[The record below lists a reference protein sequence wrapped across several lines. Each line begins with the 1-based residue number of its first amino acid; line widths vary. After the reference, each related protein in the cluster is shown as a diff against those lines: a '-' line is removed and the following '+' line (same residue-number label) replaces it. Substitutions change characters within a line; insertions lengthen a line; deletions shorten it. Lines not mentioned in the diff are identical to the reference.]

1 MPAMHRTTTTRTR
14 SIFNPSSC
22 AFERHAIPV
31 AVAWACVATT
41 AGYAQAQNLAPVTV
55 SATRTEMAPFD
66 VPASVDV
73 IDGER
78 LRADGRAQ
86 LNLSE
91 SLALTPGIQA
101 RDRQNQAQDL
111 QLSVRGFGAR
121 STFGVRGVRIY
132 VDGIPATM
140 PDGQGQLSHIDLG
153 SASRVEVLRGPFS
166 SLYGNSSGGVVQVFT
181 EQGDGPPVITPSF
194 AFGSDGFYRS
204 GLRASGSMGG
214 TGGTGGAGMLG
225 YSLGISKISTDGYR
239 DHSAAQRSLGNA
251 RLDLSLADERHLT
264 LIANRVEVKADD
276 PLGLTRS
283 QFNANPR
290 GVDPSATLFN
300 TRKTVTQTQAG
311 LVYTHPL
318 GGGNQLRAMVYTGAR
333 DTVQFQAIPTGAQTP
348 ASSPGGV
355 IDLERSYS
363 GVDLRLTGQT
373 SLAARPL
380 EIVAGLSYDTLREQ
394 RRGYQNFTGTGA
406 GQVLGVQGA
415 LRRNETNHADNLDP
429 YAQATWK
436 IDPKWTVNAGIRRS
450 SVTFDS
456 ADQYIVTG
464 NGNDSGSTKYSA
476 TLPVAGVI
484 FAATSDLRYYVSA
497 GKGFET
503 PTFNEVAYRAS
514 GGTGLNFNLKP
525 SRSNNVEAGVK
536 WRTPAGSAPRIEAS
550 AAVFQ
555 TATRDEIVTQ
565 TNVGGRSTFQ
575 NAGATRRQGLEL
587 ASSLALPQ
595 NWLAQL
601 SYTWLDARYRDAF
614 LTCVASPCATPNVAV
629 PAGNR
634 IPGIARSAMALEV
647 GWRPAQGW
655 RGGVEARYLSSVP
668 VNDVNS
674 DAAGSYITTAAH
686 VGYVLVAGSWRFTTT
701 ARVDNLTGKKY
712 AGSVIVNEGNGRYF
726 EPAAGRTWL
735 LSASGSYAF

>member
-1 MPAMHRTTTTRTR
+1 MPTPNITTNRSTKTRAALLAR
-14 SIFNPSSC
+14 
-22 AFERHAIPV
+22 AFEPHAIST
-31 AVAWACVATT
+31 AVAWVCLAAT
-41 AGYAQAQNLAPVTV
+41 AGYANAQTLAPVTV

-78 LRADGRAQ
+78 LRSDGRAQ

-166 SLYGNSSGGVVQVFT
+166 ALYGNSSGGVVQVFT
-181 EQGDGPPVITPSF
+181 EQGEGSPVVTPSF
-194 AFGSDGFYRS
+194 ALGSDGFYRG
-204 GLRASGSMGG
+204 GLRATGSN
-214 TGGTGGAGMLG
+214 GMLG
-225 YSLGISKISTDGYR
+225 YSLGVSQFSTNGYR
-239 DHSAAQRSLGNA
+239 DHSAAERTLGNA
-251 RLDLSLADERHLT
+251 RLDLSLADDRHLT
-264 LIANRVEVKADD
+264 LIANRVKVKADD
-276 PLGLTRS
+276 PLGLNRA
-283 QFNANPR
+283 QFNASPR
-290 GVDPSATLFN
+290 SVDPSATQFN
-300 TRKTVTQTQAG
+300 TRKTVEQTQAG

-318 GGGNQLRAMVYTGAR
+318 GGGNQLRAMVYTGSR
-333 DTVQFQAIPTGAQTP
+333 DTVQFQAIPAGAQTP

-355 IDLERSYS
+355 IDLERAYS
-363 GVDLRLTGQT
+363 GVDLRFTAQT
-373 SLAARPL
+373 SLAQRPL
-380 EIVAGLSYDTLREQ
+380 EVVAGLAYDTLREQ
-394 RRGYQNFTGTGA
+394 RRGYQNFVGTGA
-406 GQVLGVQGA
+406 NQTLGVQGA
-415 LRRNETNHADNLDP
+415 LRRNETNRADNLDP

-436 IDPKWTVNAGIRRS
+436 LDTRWTLNAGIRRS
-450 SVTFDS
+450 SVRFDS
-456 ADQYIVTG
+456 SDQFITTG
-464 NGNDSGSTKYSA
+464 NGNDSGSAQYSA
-476 TLPVAGVI
+476 TLPVAGVTY
-484 FAATSDLRYYVSA
+484 AASPDLRYYVAA

-525 SRSNNVEAGVK
+525 SRSNNAEAGVK
-536 WRTPAGSAPRIEAS
+536 WRTPAGSPQRIEAS

-565 TNVGGRSTFQ
+565 TNLGGRSTFQ
-575 NAGATRRQGLEL
+575 NAGATRRQGIEL

-614 LTCVASPCATPNVAV
+614 LTCVAAPCATPNVAV

-674 DAAGSYITTAAH
+674 DAAGSYFTTAAH
-686 VGYVLVAGSWRFTTT
+686 VGYVFVTGKWRFTTT
-701 ARVDNLTGKKY
+701 ARVDNLTDKKY

-735 LSASGSYAF
+735 LSAAGSYAF

>member
-1 MPAMHRTTTTRTR
+1 MPTHNFSRAR
-14 SIFNPSSC
+14 SSFSKPLFNYAAVP
-22 AFERHAIPV
+22 A
-31 AVAWACVATT
+31 AVAWACLA
-41 AGYAQAQNLAPVTV
+41 AGAAPVWAQTLAPVTV
-55 SATRTEMAPFD
+55 TATRTELPPFD

-78 LRADGRAQ
+78 LRGDGRAQ

-91 SLALTPGIQA
+91 SLALTPGIAA

-166 SLYGNSSGGVVQVFT
+166 SLYGNSSGGVLQVFT
-181 EQGDGPPVITPSF
+181 EPGEGPPVITPSF
-194 AFGSDGFYRS
+194 AFGSDGFYRG
-204 GLRASGSMGG
+204 GLRAAGSSG
-214 TGGTGGAGMLG
+214 ALG
-225 YSLGISKISTDGYR
+225 YSVGASRITSDGYR
-239 DHSAAQRSLGNA
+239 DHSAYERNLGNA
-251 RLDLSLADERHLT
+251 RLDLSLAEGRKLT
-264 LIANRVEVKADD
+264 LIANRVELKADD
-276 PLGLTRS
+276 PLGLTRA
-283 QFNANPR
+283 QFDANPR
-290 GVDPSATLFN
+290 GVDPSAIRFN
-300 TRKTVTQTQAG
+300 TRKTVTQTQGG

-318 GGGNQLRAMVYTGAR
+318 GGGDQLRAMVYTGAR
-333 DTVQFQAIPTGAQTP
+333 DTVQYQSIPVVTQAP
-348 ASSPGGV
+348 ATHPGGV

-363 GVDLRLTGQT
+363 GIDLRWTGQT

-394 RRGYQNFTGTGA
+394 RRGFQNFTGAGA
-406 GQVLGVQGA
+406 SQVLGVQGS

-450 SVTFDS
+450 SVSFDS
-456 ADQYIVTG
+456 ADQYIVGT
-464 NGNDSGSTKYSA
+464 NGNDSGSAKYSA
-476 TLPVAGVI
+476 TLPVAAVTY
-484 FAATSDLRYYVSA
+484 AATPDLRYYASA

-503 PTFNEVAYRAS
+503 PTFNEIAYRAS

-536 WRTPAGSAPRIEAS
+536 WRTPTGSATRVETT
-550 AAVFQ
+550 AAVFH

-565 TNVGGRSTFQ
+565 TNLGGRSTFQ
-575 NAGATRRQGLEL
+575 NAGATRRQGFEL
-587 ASSLALPQ
+587 ASSLSLPQ

-601 SYTWLDARYRDAF
+601 SYTWLDAKYRDAF
-614 LTCVASPCATPNVAV
+614 LTCVAAPCATPNVAV

-634 IPGIARSAMALEV
+634 IPGIARSSLALEA
-647 GWRPAQGW
+647 GWRPAQGF

-668 VNDVNS
+668 VNDANS
-674 DAAGSYITTAAH
+674 DAAGSYFITAAH
-686 VGYVLVAGSWRFTTT
+686 VGYVLVAGKWRFATT
-701 ARVDNLTGKKY
+701 ARIDNLMDKKY
-712 AGSVIVNEGNGRYF
+712 AGSVIVNEGNGRFF

-735 LSASGSYAF
+735 LSATGSYAF

>member
-1 MPAMHRTTTTRTR
+1 MPTPNITTNRSTKTRAALLAR
-14 SIFNPSSC
+14 S
-22 AFERHAIPV
+22 FEPHAISS
-31 AVAWACVATT
+31 AVAWVCLAAT
-41 AGYAQAQNLAPVTV
+41 AGYANAQTLAPVTV

-78 LRADGRAQ
+78 LRSDGRAQ

-166 SLYGNSSGGVVQVFT
+166 ALYGNSSGGVVQVFT
-181 EQGDGPPVITPSF
+181 EQGEGSPVVTPSF
-194 AFGSDGFYRS
+194 ALGSDGFYRG
-204 GLRASGSMGG
+204 GLRATGSN
-214 TGGTGGAGMLG
+214 GMLG
-225 YSLGISKISTDGYR
+225 YSLGVSQFSTNGYR
-239 DHSAAQRSLGNA
+239 DHSAAERTLGNA
-251 RLDLSLADERHLT
+251 RLDLSLADDRHLT
-264 LIANRVEVKADD
+264 LIANRVKVKADD
-276 PLGLTRS
+276 PLGLNRGQFDAAPRS
-283 QFNANPR
+283 
-290 GVDPSATLFN
+290 VDPSATQFN
-300 TRKTVTQTQAG
+300 TRKTVEQTQAG

-318 GGGNQLRAMVYTGAR
+318 GGGNQLRAMVYTGSR
-333 DTVQFQAIPTGAQTP
+333 DTVQFQAIPAGAQTP

-355 IDLERSYS
+355 IDLERAYS
-363 GVDLRLTGQT
+363 GVDLRFTAQT
-373 SLAARPL
+373 SLAERPL
-380 EIVAGLSYDTLREQ
+380 EVVAGLSYDTLREQ
-394 RRGYQNFTGTGA
+394 RRGFQNFTGTGA
-406 GQVLGVQGA
+406 NQTLGVQGA
-415 LRRNETNHADNLDP
+415 LRRNETNRAENLDP

-436 IDPKWTVNAGIRRS
+436 LDTRWTLNAGIRRS
-450 SVTFDS
+450 SVRFDS
-456 ADQYIVTG
+456 SDQFITTG
-464 NGNDSGSTKYSA
+464 NGNDSGSAQYSA
-476 TLPVAGVI
+476 TLPVAGVTY
-484 FAATSDLRYYVSA
+484 AASPDLRYYVAA

-525 SRSNNVEAGVK
+525 SRSNNAEAGVK
-536 WRTPAGSAPRIEAS
+536 WRTPAGSPQRIEAS

-565 TNVGGRSTFQ
+565 TNLGGRSTFQ
-575 NAGATRRQGLEL
+575 NAGATRRQGIEL

-614 LTCVASPCATPNVAV
+614 LTCVAAPCATPNVAV

-674 DAAGSYITTAAH
+674 DAAGSYFTTAAH
-686 VGYVLVAGSWRFTTT
+686 VGYVFVTGKWRFTTT
-701 ARVDNLTGKKY
+701 ARVDNLTDKKY

-735 LSASGSYAF
+735 LSAAGSYAF

>member
-1 MPAMHRTTTTRTR
+1 MARLLE
-14 SIFNPSSC
+14 PS
-22 AFERHAIPV
+22 AVAT
-31 AVAWACVATT
+31 AVAWFCLAAT
-41 AGYAQAQNLAPVTV
+41 AGHANAQTLAPVTV

-78 LRADGRAQ
+78 LRSDGRAQ

-181 EQGDGPPVITPSF
+181 EQGEGPLVITPGF
-194 AFGSDGFYRS
+194 AFGSDGFYRG
-204 GLRASGSMGG
+204 GLRAAGS
-214 TGGTGGAGMLG
+214 TGMLG
-225 YSLGISKISTDGYR
+225 YSLSVSKIATDGYR
-239 DHSAAQRSLGNA
+239 EHSAADRTLANT
-251 RLDLSLADERHLT
+251 RLDLSLVEGGQLT
-264 LIANRVEVKADD
+264 LVANRVEVKADD
-276 PLGLTRS
+276 PLGLTRT
-283 QFNANPR
+283 QFDVNPR
-290 GVDPSATLFN
+290 AVDPVALQFN
-300 TRKTVTQTQAG
+300 TRKTVTQTQGG

-318 GGGNQLRAMVYTGAR
+318 GGGNQLRAMVYTGSR
-333 DTVQFQAIPTGAQTP
+333 DAVQFQAIPVGAQGP

-363 GVDLRLTGQT
+363 GIDLRFTAQT
-373 SLAARPL
+373 TLAMRPL
-380 EIVAGLSYDTLREQ
+380 EVVAGLSYDTLREQ
-394 RRGYQNFTGTGA
+394 RRGFQNFLGTGA
-406 GQVLGVQGA
+406 SQVLGVQGA

-436 IDPKWTVNAGIRRS
+436 IDPRWTLNAGIRRS
-450 SVTFDS
+450 SVNFNS
-456 ADQYIVTG
+456 ADQYIVGT
-464 NGNDSGSTKYSA
+464 NRDDSGSARYSA
-476 TLPVAGVI
+476 TLPVAGVTY
-484 FAATSDLRYYVSA
+484 AATPDLRYYVSA

-503 PTFNEVAYRAS
+503 PTFNEIAYRAS
-514 GGTGLNFNLKP
+514 GGTGLNFALKP
-525 SRSNNVEAGVK
+525 SRSDNVEAGVK
-536 WRTPAGSAPRIEAS
+536 WRTPASSATRVETT
-550 AAVFQ
+550 AAVFH

-565 TNVGGRSTFQ
+565 TNLGGRSTFQ

-601 SYTWLDARYRDAF
+601 SYTWLDAKYRETF
-614 LTCVASPCATPNVAV
+614 LACVAAPCATPNVAV
-629 PAGNR
+629 PSGNR
-634 IPGIARSAMALEV
+634 IPGIAHSSLALEA
-647 GWRPAQGW
+647 GWRPAQGF
-655 RGGVEARYLSSVP
+655 RGGVEARYLSGVP
-668 VNDVNS
+668 VNDANT
-674 DAAGSYITTAAH
+674 DAAGSYLVTAAH
-686 VGYVLVAGSWRFTTT
+686 VGYVLVAGKWRFATT

-712 AGSVIVNEGNGRYF
+712 AGSVIVNESNGRYF

-735 LSASGSYAF
+735 LSAAGSYAF

>member
-1 MPAMHRTTTTRTR
+1 MSTQNFSRARSPFSKPLFNYAAVPAAVVGACLAAAAA
-14 SIFNPSSC
+14 P
-22 AFERHAIPV
+22 
-31 AVAWACVATT
+31 AVAQT
-41 AGYAQAQNLAPVTV
+41 LAPVTV
-55 SATRTEMAPFD
+55 TATRTELPPFD

-78 LRADGRAQ
+78 LRGDGRAQ

-91 SLALTPGIQA
+91 SLSLTPGIAA

-181 EQGDGPPVITPSF
+181 ERGEGPPVITPSF
-194 AFGSDGFYRS
+194 AFGSDGFYRG
-204 GLRASGSMGG
+204 GLRAAGSIGS
-214 TGGTGGAGMLG
+214 TGVAGGAGMLG
-225 YSLGISKISTDGYR
+225 YSLGVSKISTNGYR
-239 DHSAAQRSLGNA
+239 DHSAADRTLANA
-251 RLDLSLADERHLT
+251 RLDLSLATGGQLT

-276 PLGLTRS
+276 PLGLTRA
-283 QFNANPR
+283 QFDANPR
-290 GVDPSATLFN
+290 GVDPVATQFN
-300 TRKTVTQTQAG
+300 TRKTVTQTQGG

-333 DTVQFQAIPTGAQTP
+333 DTVQFQAIPPGAQAAP
-348 ASSPGGV
+348 SSPGGV

-363 GVDLRLTGQT
+363 GVDLRFTAQT
-373 SLAARPL
+373 TLGSRPL
-380 EIVAGLSYDTLREQ
+380 EVVAGLSYDTLREQ
-394 RRGYQNFTGTGA
+394 RRGFQNFTGSGA
-406 GQVLGVQGA
+406 NQVLGVQGN
-415 LRRNETNHADNLDP
+415 LRRNETNHAENLDP

-450 SVTFDS
+450 SVSFDS

-476 TLPVAGVI
+476 TLPVAGVTY
-484 FAATSDLRYYVSA
+484 AATPDLRYYASA

-503 PTFNEVAYRAS
+503 PTFNEIAYRAS

-525 SRSNNVEAGVK
+525 SLSSNVEAGVK
-536 WRTPAGSAPRIEAS
+536 WRTPTGSTTRVETS
-550 AAVFQ
+550 AAVFH

-565 TNVGGRSTFQ
+565 TNLGGRSTFQ
-575 NAGATRRQGLEL
+575 NAGATRRQGFEL
-587 ASSLALPQ
+587 ASSLSLPQ

-614 LTCVASPCATPNVAV
+614 LTCVAAPCATPNVAV

-634 IPGIARSAMALEV
+634 IPGIARSSLALEA
-647 GWRPAQGW
+647 GWRPAQGF
-655 RGGVEARYLSSVP
+655 RGGVEARYLSSVH
-668 VNDVNS
+668 VNDANS
-674 DAAGSYITTAAH
+674 DAAGSYFITAAH
-686 VGYVLVAGSWRFTTT
+686 VGYVVVAGKWRFATT
-701 ARVDNLTGKKY
+701 ARIDNLTDKKY
-712 AGSVIVNEGNGRYF
+712 AGSVIVNEGNNRFF
-726 EPAAGRTWL
+726 EPAAGRTYL
-735 LSASGSYAF
+735 LSATGSYSF

>member
-1 MPAMHRTTTTRTR
+1 MPIHSLRVRD
-14 SIFNPSSC
+14 SFSNPLFRYAAVPS
-22 AFERHAIPV
+22 
-31 AVAWACVATT
+31 AVAWACLSLAAAPALAQTT
-41 AGYAQAQNLAPVTV
+41 LAPVTV
-55 SATRTEMAPFD
+55 TATRTELPPFE

-78 LRADGRAQ
+78 LRGDGRAQ

-91 SLALTPGIQA
+91 SLSLTPGIQA

-166 SLYGNSSGGVVQVFT
+166 ALYGNSSGGVVQVFT
-181 EQGDGPPVITPSF
+181 EQGDGPPVITPGF
-194 AFGSDGFYRS
+194 AFGSDGFYR
-204 GLRASGSMGG
+204 GGIKAAGS
-214 TGGTGGAGMLG
+214 TGMFG
-225 YSLGISKISTDGYR
+225 YSISASKISTDGYR
-239 DHSAAQRSLGNA
+239 DHSAADRTLGNA
-251 RLDLSLADERHLT
+251 RLDLSLAGGSQLT
-264 LIANRVEVKADD
+264 LIANRVEVTADD
-276 PLGLTRS
+276 PLGLTRA
-283 QFNANPR
+283 QFDANPR
-290 GVDPSATLFN
+290 GVDPVALQFN
-300 TRKTVTQTQAG
+300 TRKTVTQTQGG
-311 LVYTHPL
+311 LVYTLPL
-318 GGGNQLRAMVYTGAR
+318 GGGNQLRAMVYTGSR
-333 DTVQFQAIPTGAQTP
+333 DTVQFQAIPVGTQGP

-363 GVDLRLTGQT
+363 GIDLRFTAQT

-406 GQVLGVQGA
+406 SQVLGVQGN
-415 LRRNETNHADNLDP
+415 LRRNETNRADNLDP

-436 IDPKWTVNAGIRRS
+436 IDPKWTLNAGIRRS

-464 NGNDSGSTKYSA
+464 NGNDSGNTKYSA
-476 TLPVAGVI
+476 TLPVAGVTY
-484 FAATSDLRYYVSA
+484 AATPDLRYYVSA

-503 PTFNEVAYRAS
+503 PTFNEIAYRS
-514 GGTGLNFNLKP
+514 TGGTGLNFGLKP

-536 WRTPAGSAPRIEAS
+536 WRTPAGSSTRVEAT

-555 TATRDEIVTQ
+555 TDTKDEIVTQ
-565 TNVGGRSTFQ
+565 TNLGGRSTFQ

-587 ASSLALPQ
+587 ATSVALPQ

-614 LTCVASPCATPNVAV
+614 LTCVAAPCATPNVAV
-629 PAGNR
+629 ASGNR
-634 IPGIARSAMALEV
+634 IPGIARSSLAAEI

-668 VNDVNS
+668 VNDANS
-674 DAAGSYITTAAH
+674 DAAGSYFITAAH
-686 VGYVLVAGSWRFTTT
+686 VGYVLVAGKWRFTTT
-701 ARVDNLTGKKY
+701 ARVDNLTDKKY
-712 AGSVIVNEGNGRYF
+712 AGSVIVNEGNSRFF

-735 LSASGSYAF
+735 LSATGSYSF

>member
-1 MPAMHRTTTTRTR
+1 MSSQNFSRGRSKFSKPLFNYAAVPAAVTWACLAAAAA
-14 SIFNPSSC
+14 P
-22 AFERHAIPV
+22 
-31 AVAWACVATT
+31 AVAQT
-41 AGYAQAQNLAPVTV
+41 LAPVTV
-55 SATRTEMAPFD
+55 SATRTELPPFD

-78 LRADGRAQ
+78 LRGDGRAQ

-91 SLALTPGIQA
+91 SLALTPGIAA

-181 EQGDGPPVITPSF
+181 ERGEGPPVITPSF
-194 AFGSDGFYRS
+194 AFGSDGFYRG
-204 GLRASGSMGG
+204 GLRAAGS
-214 TGGTGGAGMLG
+214 TGMLG
-225 YSLGISKISTDGYR
+225 YSLAVSKISTDGYR
-239 DHSAAQRSLGNA
+239 DHSAADRTLANA
-251 RLDLSLADERHLT
+251 RLDLSLATGGQLT

-276 PLGLTRS
+276 PLGLTRA
-283 QFNANPR
+283 QFDANPR
-290 GVDPSATLFN
+290 GVDPVATQFN
-300 TRKTVTQTQAG
+300 TRKTVTQTQGG

-333 DTVQFQAIPTGAQTP
+333 DTVQFQAIPVGAQTP

-355 IDLERSYS
+355 IDLERAYS
-363 GVDLRLTGQT
+363 GVDLRFTAQT
-373 SLAARPL
+373 SLAERPL
-380 EIVAGLSYDTLREQ
+380 EVVAGLSYDTLREQ
-394 RRGYQNFTGTGA
+394 RRGFQNFTGTGA
-406 GQVLGVQGA
+406 SQVLGVQGQ

-450 SVTFDS
+450 SVSFDS
-456 ADQYIVTG
+456 ADHYIVAG
-464 NGNDSGSTKYSA
+464 NGNDSGSAKYSA
-476 TLPVAGVI
+476 TLPVAGVTY
-484 FAATSDLRYYVSA
+484 AATPDLRYYVSA

-503 PTFNEVAYRAS
+503 PTFNEIAYRAS
-514 GGTGLNFNLKP
+514 GGTGLNFALKP

-536 WRTPAGSAPRIEAS
+536 WRTPAGSATRVETT
-550 AAVFQ
+550 AAVFH

-565 TNVGGRSTFQ
+565 TNLGGRSTFQ

-587 ASSLALPQ
+587 ASSLSLPQ

-601 SYTWLDARYRDAF
+601 SYTWLDAKYRDAF
-614 LTCVASPCATPNVAV
+614 LTCVAAPCATPNVAV

-634 IPGIARSAMALEV
+634 IPGIARSSLALEA
-647 GWRPAQGW
+647 GWRPAQGL
-655 RGGVEARYLSSVP
+655 RGGVEARYLSSVQ
-668 VNDVNS
+668 VNDANS
-674 DAAGSYITTAAH
+674 DAAGSYFITAAH
-686 VGYVLVAGSWRFTTT
+686 VGYVFVAGKWRFATT
-701 ARVDNLTGKKY
+701 ARIDNLMDKKY
-712 AGSVIVNEGNGRYF
+712 AGSVIVNEGNNRFF
-726 EPAAGRTWL
+726 EPAAGRTYL
-735 LSASGSYAF
+735 LSATGSYSF